1 MAKQEFSNKQTIAV
15 QNAGLVILHPFLLP
29 LFENLNWCKGIVWRT
44 DECRDKAV
52 LATQFLVT
60 GKQEYDATGLTLN
73 KMICG
78 FPVDQPIDTAVLL
91 STKEMNECRELL
103 IAVISHWRNLN
114 NCAIETLQEHYLQR
128 AGKILERNGKT
139 ELWLEK
145 RPFDILLENIP
156 WSVHLIKT
164 PWMPMLLHCYW

>member
-1 MAKQEFSNKQTIAV
+1 MKQHEFSEPVIAID
-15 QNAGLVILHPFLLP
+15 NAGLVILHQFLLP

-60 GKQEYDATGLTLN
+60 GKQEYDSKALALN

-78 FPVDQPIDTAVLL
+78 FPADQPINTAILL
-91 STKEMNECRELL
+91 STKEMNECTELL
-103 IAVISHWRNLN
+103 VAVISYWKNFN

-128 AGKILERNGKT
+128 AGKILERNGQT

-145 RPFDILLENIP
+145 RPIDIFLKDIP
-156 WSVHLIKT
+156 WSFHLIKT
-164 PWMPMLLHCYW
+164 PWMPMLLHCHW

>member
-1 MAKQEFSNKQTIAV
+1 MEQHEFSEPVIAID
-15 QNAGLVILHPFLLP
+15 NAGLVILHRFLLP

-44 DECRDKAV
+44 DECRNKAV

-60 GKQEYDATGLTLN
+60 GKQEYDTTALALN

-78 FPVDQPIDTAVLL
+78 VPADQPIDTAILL
-91 STKEMNECRELL
+91 SKKEMNECRELL
-103 IAVISHWRNLN
+103 VVVISYWKNFN
-114 NCAIETLQEHYLQR
+114 NCGIETLQEHYLQR
-128 AGKILERNGKT
+128 AGKILERNGQT

-145 RPFDILLENIP
+145 RPIDMLLENIP

-164 PWMPMLLHCYW
+164 PWMPVLLHCHW